1 MKISSSHY
9 SSQKIK
15 KCITKLAPS
24 VAINLENEDCSLIN
38 LKYSPFQELELKSI
52 TNPEKYL
59 ADQRCS
65 STGHLYNI
73 KNCQDYNRSNS
84 TKSLEKIKSK
94 PFKEIRNTSSDLNLN
109 FTKNEASINF
119 DLENGISGL
128 IGGLDHSNYDT
139 LISSNLKSKR
149 EISLRNS
156 KKACEKIK
164 KIAIFD
170 LNKIKPANE
179 ISKPIN
185 GNNISSSTNKTIP
198 LNNNDEANIS
208 SNSITKCQVCI
219 SLGPNMCYNCH
230 MKTDVSI
237 MKSKRPE
244 DKIMKNQNYKN
255 LENDSSKLM
264 RKRIDQDKT
273 TITYNL
279 NLSNIPEKKEKAEN
293 LLNKSNYE
301 TISEQNNPKKKY
313 QGLIEKLYENAQKR
327 SQREVNSSFK
337 LTL

>member
-1 MKISSSHY
+1 MKNSSSHY

-24 VAINLENEDCSLIN
+24 VAINLEDEDCSLIN

-65 STGHLYNI
+65 STGHLYNP
-73 KNCQDYNRSNS
+73 KNGQDYNRSNS
-84 TKSLEKIKSK
+84 TKSLEKSKSK

-109 FTKNEASINF
+109 FSKNEASINF
-119 DLENGISGL
+119 DLENGIFGS
-128 IGGLDHSNYDT
+128 IGGLDHSNYNP
-139 LISSNLKSKR
+139 LSSSNLKSKR

-170 LNKIKPANE
+170 LNKIKPVNE

-185 GNNISSSTNKTIP
+185 GNNISSSTNKTILP
-198 LNNNDEANIS
+198 NNNDGANTS
-208 SNSITKCQVCI
+208 TNSIIKCQVCI

-230 MKTDVSI
+230 MKTDLSTV
-237 MKSKRPE
+237 KSKRSE

-255 LENDSSKLM
+255 LNIENESSKLM
-264 RKRIDQDKT
+264 RKRTDQDK

-279 NLSNIPEKKEKAEN
+279 NLSNVPENKDKKEKQEN
-293 LLNKSNYE
+293 LLNKSNNE
-301 TISEQNNPKKKY
+301 AISEQNNPKKKY

-327 SQREVNSSFK
+327 SQREVN
-337 LTL
+337 